1 MSVCQTQRER
11 KNAETMPKAAHHKVL
26 QGYFPS
32 FCAKVNSFSHVCKIS
47 QWLSHFIE
55 NRHKSWFIQ
64 FLSIKK
70 VQTKLENVVWYYQ
83 LKYWVRPKNVSL
95 YHYPMSL
102 YFDNVICL
110 AYIQQS
116 FSNWE
121 KKIQLMTNIYQSKPN
136 CDKILYT
143 GKERIVKRYR
153 SKNFENQDHESSIG
167 VTYGKE

>member
-1 MSVCQTQRER
+1 MLRQCPRQHIIRYSKGT
-11 KNAETMPKAAHHKVL
+11 
-26 QGYFPS
+26 FPLSALRSIVSLMYVKYLNDFHTSSKIDINHDS
-32 FCAKVNSFSHVCKIS
+32 F
-47 QWLSHFIE
+47 
-55 NRHKSWFIQ
+55 Q

-143 GKERIVKRYR
+143 GKERIIKRYR
-153 SKNFENQDHESSIG
+153 SKNFENQDHER
-167 VTYGKE
+167 VTWKRINY